1 MKYDIVVETAQAEL
15 VAAVRATVP
24 ISDIARE
31 WKPALDQVWSF
42 LKVTGGMR
50 PGHNLFLYH
59 HPEHRNDPMNIDFGV
74 QVAHAFE
81 RVGDVRCVE
90 TPVGEVAKTVHVG
103 PYDRLGDA
111 HDAIHA
117 WCVAHK
123 RKIGGASWE
132 IYGDWNNDWFWWLVI
147 IIGVAVLSGT
157 ARDHDGTWDA
167 SGLPGCDEP
176 MKHRLSAQTRDRRK
190 RYARRRAPD

>member
-1 MKYDIVVETAQAEL
+1 MEA
-15 VAAVRATVP
+15 
-24 ISDIARE
+24 
-31 WKPALDQVWSF
+31 ALDQVWSF
-42 LKVTGGMR
+42 LKATGGMR

-132 IYGDWNNDWFWWLVI
+132 IYGDWNNDRALLETTMARGTRAAYQDAMSPWFWWLVI
-147 IIGVAVLSGT
+147 IIGVAVLL
-157 ARDHDGTWDA
+157 AVVLVIER
-167 SGLPGCDEP
+167 
-176 MKHRLSAQTRDRRK
+176 QK
-190 RYARRRAPD
+190 RN